1 MFAFCFLGFFIWMTI
16 LAHLLPIWNQIFAI
30 YRRFQRIGS
39 LREMFPIRWQPN
51 ISYPQDRSDHTFSV
65 YVNRP
70 GLSFGYFFRG
80 GGSLSGVERGIAEF
94 TVDGYNERAF
104 ISMNQPKAARLEIDD
119 AIRFKSSILTAIS
132 RLRSSY
138 PQCWR
143 YPFYDG
149 NGNPEIIKRTL
160 FDKHRFSNNKN
171 LRLRR

>member
-39 LREMFPIRWQPN
+39 LRDVSDTMAAY

-119 AIRFKSSILTAIS
+119 GNTVQIINLNSDQPFAIVLPANAGVIH
-132 RLRSSY
+132 
-138 PQCWR
+138 
-143 YPFYDG
+143 FYDG
-149 NGNPEIIKRTL
+149 NGNPV
-160 FDKHRFSNNKN
+160 NYQKN
-171 LRLRR
+171 PL